1 MINTFPY
8 NCLNFSNDFN
18 RESKYFNPQ
27 LQRGLNLIASPLS
40 GYLSFEFIPSVM
52 PESAPTAVLHINS
65 SVQSN
70 SRSHDSV
77 VTLADRY
84 IYFFTITG
92 ISVSDEID
100 AYVTIN
106 GYTDII
112 QAEKFECVAIA
123 SLPARKIISLVGYN
137 PDDTYGYFGST
148 HPICGLFEYSELN
161 SRMFG
166 NEQTEYN
173 YSYGRKKI
181 LSSENFIKTRITF
194 VNLTMYR
201 QNLLKWLCK
210 CQTLTINGVAHY
222 LVSDFVEK
230 NKDENNEICDLQ
242 ADFVPV
248 AQSNAITGA
257 TEAPG
262 AIKPTNLFM

>member
-18 RESKYFNPQ
+18 RESKYFENQ
-27 LQRGLNLIASPLS
+27 LQRGLNLIASPLP

-52 PESAPTAVLHINS
+52 PGTAPTAFLYINS
-65 SVQSN
+65 SIQSN
-70 SRSHDSV
+70 TRTHDSV
-77 VTLADRY
+77 VTLLDRY
-84 IYFFTITG
+84 IYFFSITG
-92 ISVSDEID
+92 ITVSDEID
-100 AYVTIN
+100 AYVTVD
-106 GYTDII
+106 GYSDII
-112 QAEKFECVAIA
+112 HAEKFECVAVA
-123 SLPARKIISLVGYN
+123 SLQERNIITLVGYN
-137 PDDTYGYFGST
+137 ADDTYGYFGST
-148 HPICGLFEYSELN
+148 HPICGLFEYSDLN

-166 NEQTEYN
+166 NDQTEYN

-181 LSSENFIKTRITF
+181 LGSENFIKTRITF

-210 CQTLTINGVAHY
+210 CQTLNINGVAHY

-230 NKDENNEICDLQ
+230 NKDENNEIFDLQ
-242 ADFVPV
+242 AEFVPV

-257 TEAPG
+257 SEAPR
-262 AIKPTNLFM
+262 AIKLTNLFM